1 MSTPDLPLLLEP
13 EQLQAHLGAPG
24 LLVIGLC
31 KPTTYAQA
39 HVPGAVNLDYAQ
51 LIAVDKPVM
60 GLLPDAEHLHRTFS
74 ALGLTPDTHVV
85 TYDDEGGGRA
95 ARLLW
100 TLDAVGHKHASLL
113 NGGLHAWLNE
123 DHPLESTPNFAT
135 PGDYPVH
142 IDETPIARKDYILQ
156 HLGDPS
162 IALLDARSIEEYTGE
177 RRFAERGGHI
187 PGAVNL
193 DWHMV
198 MDQDRN
204 LRLKPENE
212 LRALLSERGVTPDK
226 TVVTYCQTHHR
237 SALTYFVLKV
247 LGYPRI
253 KGYPGSWSE
262 WGNDAGTPI
271 EAGH

>member
-1 MSTPDLPLLLEP
+1 MNVIDLPLLVEP
-13 EQLQAHLGAPG
+13 DQLQAKLGAPG
-24 LLVIGLC
+24 LMVIGLC

-51 LIAVDKPVM
+51 LIAINKPVM
-60 GLLPDAEHLHRTFS
+60 GLLPDADHLHRTFS

-95 ARLLW
+95 ARLIW
-100 TLDAVGHKHASLL
+100 TLDVIGHKHASLL

-123 DHPLESTPNFAT
+123 NHALESTRNLAT
-135 PGDYPVH
+135 PGDYTVH
-142 IDETPIARKDYILQ
+142 IDENPIANKDFILQ
-156 HLGDPS
+156 HLNDPGV
-162 IALLDARSIEEYTGE
+162 ALLDARSKEEYTGE
-177 RRFAERGGHI
+177 RKFAERGGRI

-193 DWHMV
+193 DWHEV
-198 MDQDRN
+198 MDHDRN
-204 LRLKPENE
+204 LRLKPESV
-212 LRALLSERGVTPDK
+212 LRAMLTERGVTPNK

-237 SALTYFVLKV
+237 SALTYFVLKY

-262 WGNDAGTPI
+262 WGNDDSTPI
-271 EAGH
+271 VTG

>member
-1 MSTPDLPLLLEP
+1 MSTPALPLLLEP
-13 EQLQAHLGAPG
+13 DELQTRLGAPG

-51 LIAVDKPVM
+51 LVRANPPAM
-60 GLLPDAEHLHRTFS
+60 GLLPDAEHLQKIFS
-74 ALGLTPDTHVV
+74 AIGLTPDTHVV

-100 TLDAVGHKHASLL
+100 TLDVIGHKHASLL

-123 DHPLESTPNFAT
+123 DHPLESTPNYAA
-135 PGDYPVH
+135 PGEYPVR
-142 IDETPIARKDYILQ
+142 IDEAPIADKNYILQ
-156 HLGDPS
+156 HLNDPS
-162 IALLDARSIEEYTGE
+162 VALLDARSIEEYTGE
-177 RRFAERGGHI
+177 RRFSARGGHI
-187 PGAVNL
+187 PGAVNI
-193 DWHMV
+193 DWQLL

-204 LRLKPENE
+204 LRLKPVSV
-212 LRALLSERGVTPDK
+212 LRAMLEERGVTPDK
-226 TVVTYCQTHHR
+226 TIVTYCQTHHR
-237 SALTYFVLKV
+237 SALSYFVLNY
-247 LGYPRI
+247 LGHPRI